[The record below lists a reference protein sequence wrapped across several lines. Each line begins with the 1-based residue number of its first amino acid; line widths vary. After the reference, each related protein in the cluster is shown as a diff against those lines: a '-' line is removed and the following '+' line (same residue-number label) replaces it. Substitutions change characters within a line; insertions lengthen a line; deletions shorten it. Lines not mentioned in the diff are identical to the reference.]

1 MKTIKDIMEML
12 DFFYANKR
20 HKERI
25 VGKMNVSEM
34 PTNSEKPNN

>member
-20 HKERI
+20 LNKRI
-25 VGKMNVSEM
+25 VRRNGN
-34 PTNSEKPNN
+34 